1 MKALI
6 KYFIRYANTAD
17 VAIFLI
23 AVVGIFSLMNMTRS
37 AFPRVESRIILVQ
50 CVYPGA
56 SPQEVENGV
65 TTKIEEELKG
75 VSGIKKITSTSR
87 ENTATIT
94 VELPIET
101 DVDVA
106 ISDVKNAVD
115 RINSFPD
122 GLETPVI
129 YKLENVDLAAEF
141 AISGDVDLKT
151 LKAYAKLAE
160 EELLLKKNVSKV
172 ILNGYP
178 DEEIEI
184 AVRENELN
192 TYGLTFDQIAAAV
205 RRSNIDLTG
214 GTFDMGDTEIT
225 IRARNKKYTAEGLEN
240 VIVATSATGTN
251 IRLKDVADVTDKWAD
266 NPTRTYYDGKPAVT
280 VTVNSTLDED
290 IIEGSETV
298 KTYIEEFNQ
307 RFASVQADVIRDGS
321 VNIRNRTDLLVKNGA
336 IGMVLVLLVL
346 GLFLNPRIAFW
357 VALSIPISILGM
369 FIIAPFFNISIN
381 LFSLFGLILSI
392 GILVD
397 DGVVIAENIFQK
409 YEAGMPA
416 QQAAYEGT
424 IEVVPS
430 IISAVLTTCLF
441 FTIFF
446 FLGGRIGDFIS
457 NIAFVVIVVL
467 LFSLIEGFFILP
479 AHIAHSKAL
488 RPDIQPTKVEKT
500 TTRFFD
506 YLKNKIYAPSL
517 QFSLDNKFLTF
528 VIFFVML
535 FFSINLLRGGI
546 QPFTF
551 FPNIDFDELSVS
563 LRLPAG
569 TTEDITKD
577 YLTKIERA
585 AFEVNEE
592 IKNDRADG
600 EDVITAVVRNIGPGT
615 NEGSLNV
622 ILLDGEIRDMESFEI
637 SNAIRAKVGPIYEA
651 EKLTFGRAAIF
662 GSPVAVSFLG
672 KNYNELRAAKNEFKA
687 ALNNMPTLKDIVDD
701 DVLGSQ
707 ELNMT
712 LRKQAE
718 ALGLNLQTI
727 VNQVRQGYFGV
738 EVQRL
743 QRGNDEVKIW
753 VRYAESARQSQSGLE
768 NMKIRVNGRAY
779 PLKELVNL
787 ESEDG
792 VLNINHVDG
801 RTKIEVTA
809 EQANPDAS
817 TTEILTD
824 VQTNVMPKILAK
836 YPGVEASFGGQSE
849 TAGDT
854 GAAMQRTMPIILLL
868 VLAVVTLTFRSFKQA
883 IMVILLIP
891 FAFVGVVVGH
901 MIHGIP
907 VSFLSIFGILAL
919 AGIVINDSLVLI
931 NAMNTNLRNGIPL
944 KQAVYDASLT
954 RFRPIVLTTITTVA
968 GLLPI
973 VAEGSLQA
981 KFLKPMAISLSYGL
995 IAAMFIMLL
1004 LLPVFILG
1012 FNLISQNIYWLWEGE
1027 KLESEEFEP
1036 AFQEVKGEA

>member
-6 KYFIRYANTAD
+6 KYFIRYSNTAD
-17 VAIFLI
+17 VLLLLI
-23 AVVGIFSLMNMTRS
+23 AVVGFLSLMNMTRS
-37 AFPRVESRIILVQ
+37 SFPRNESRIILVQ
-50 CVYPGA
+50 CIYPGA
-56 SPQEVENGV
+56 SPQEVENGI
-65 TTKIEEELKG
+65 TTKIEDGLEG
-75 VSGIKKITSTSR
+75 ISGIKKITSTSR
-87 ENTATIT
+87 ENSATIT
-94 VELPIET
+94 VETLAET
-101 DVDVA
+101 DIDVA
-106 ISDVKNAVD
+106 LADVKNAVD

-129 YKLENVDLAAEF
+129 YKFENVDLAAQF
-141 AISGDVDLKT
+141 AISGNVDLKT
-151 LKAYAKLAE
+151 LKAYAKIAE
-160 EELLLKKNVSKV
+160 EELLLEKNVSKV
-172 ILNGYP
+172 ALGGFP
-178 DEEIEI
+178 DEEIEV

-192 TYGLTFDQIAAAV
+192 TYGLTFDQIAASI

-214 GTFDMGDTEIT
+214 GTFDMGNTEIT
-225 IRARNKKYTAEGLEN
+225 IRARNKKYTAEELEN
-240 VIVATSATGTN
+240 IIVTTSATGTN
-251 IRLKDVADVTDKWAD
+251 VLLKDIANVTDKWAD
-266 NPTRTYYDGKPAVT
+266 SPIRTYYDGKPAVT
-280 VTVNSTLDED
+280 LTVSSTLSED
-290 IIEGSETV
+290 IIEGSEIV
-298 KTYIEEFNQ
+298 KAYIEKFNEKYE
-307 RFASVQADVIRDGS
+307 SVQADMIQDGS
-321 VNIRNRTDLLVKNGA
+321 VSIRSRTDLLVKNGA
-336 IGMVLVLLVL
+336 IGIVLVLLVL

-369 FIIAPFFNISIN
+369 FVIAPFFGITIN

-416 QQAAYEGT
+416 YEAAYKGT

-457 NIAFVVIVVL
+457 NIAFTVIVVL
-467 LFSLIEGFFILP
+467 LFSLVEGFFILP

-488 RPDIQPTKVEKT
+488 RDNATPNKMEQT
-500 TTRFFD
+500 TTRFFEFI
-506 YLKNKIYAPSL
+506 KNKMYAPAL
-517 QFSLDNKFLTF
+517 RFSLNNKFLSF

-535 FFSINLLRGGI
+535 FFSINLMRGGV

-551 FPNIDFDELSVS
+551 FPNIDFDQVGVS
-563 LRLPAG
+563 FRLPAG
-569 TTEDITKD
+569 TTEDVTTN
-577 YLTKIERA
+577 YLERIERA
-585 AFEVNEE
+585 TFEVNEE
-592 IKNDRADG
+592 MSEGRADG
-600 EDVITAVVRNIGPGT
+600 EKIITGVIRNIGPGT
-615 NEGSLNV
+615 NEGNLNI
-622 ILLDGEIRDMESFEI
+622 ILFDGERRGVESFKI
-637 SNAIRAKVGPIYEA
+637 SNAIREKTGPIYEA
-651 EKLTFGRAAIF
+651 ERLTFGAARIF
-662 GSPVAVSFLG
+662 GSAVAVSFLG
-672 KNYNELRAAKNEFKA
+672 KNYEQLRAAKTEFKA
-687 ALNNMPTLKDIVDD
+687 ALNAMPELKDVSDD
-701 DVLGSQ
+701 DIPGSQ

-727 VNQVRQGYFGV
+727 INQVRQGYFGT

-743 QRGNDEVKIW
+743 QRGDDEVKIW

-779 PLKELVNL
+779 PLKELVDLNP
-787 ESEDG
+787 EPG

-809 EQANPDAS
+809 EQTNPDAS
-817 TTEILTD
+817 TSEIVSK
-824 VQTNVMPKILAK
+824 VQANILPGILAK
-836 YPGVEASFGGQSE
+836 YPDVDVTFGGQSE

-854 GAAMQRTMPIILLL
+854 GAAMGRVMPIILLL

-883 IMVILLIP
+883 IMVLLLIP
-891 FAFVGVVVGH
+891 FAFVGVVAGH
-901 MIHGIP
+901 MAHGIP

-954 RFRPIVLTTITTVA
+954 RFRPIILTTITTVA

-973 VAEGSLQA
+973 VAERSIQA
-981 KFLKPMAISLSYGL
+981 SFLKPMAISLSYGL
-995 IAAMFIMLL
+995 IAAMFIMLI
-1004 LLPVFILG
+1004 LLPVFIMG
-1012 FNLISQNIYWLWEGE
+1012 FNLISQHLYWLWEGE
-1027 KLESEEFEP
+1027 KLASEEFE
-1036 AFQEVKGEA
+1036 AAVREVKG

>member
-6 KYFIRYANTAD
+6 KYFIRYSNTAD
-17 VAIFLI
+17 VILFLI
-23 AVVGIFSLMNMTRS
+23 VVVGVLSMVNMTRS
-37 AFPRVESRIILVQ
+37 SFPRNESRIILVQ
-50 CVYPGA
+50 CIYPGA

-65 TTKIEEELKG
+65 TTKIEDELKG
-75 VSGIKKITSTSR
+75 TSGIKKITSTSR
-87 ENTATIT
+87 ENAATIT
-94 VELPIET
+94 VETLAET
-101 DVDVA
+101 DIEVA
-106 ISDVKNAVD
+106 LADVKNAVD
-115 RINSFPD
+115 RINSFPA
-122 GLETPVI
+122 GLETPVV

-141 AISGDVDLKT
+141 AISGEVDLKT
-151 LKAYAKLAE
+151 LKAYAKIAE
-160 EELLLKKNVSKV
+160 EELLLEKNISK
-172 ILNGYP
+172 ITIGGFP
-178 DEEIEI
+178 DEEIEV

-192 TYGLTFDQIAAAV
+192 TYGLTFDQIAASI

-225 IRARNKKYTAEGLEN
+225 IRARNKKYTAEELESI
-240 VIVATSATGTN
+240 IVTTSATGTN
-251 IRLKDVADVTDKWAD
+251 ILLKDIAQVSDKWAD
-266 NPTRTYYDGKPAVT
+266 SPVRTFYDGKPAVT
-280 VTVNSTLDED
+280 LTVNSSLSED
-290 IIEGSETV
+290 IIESAEIVKAYVET
-298 KTYIEEFNQ
+298 FNEKYE
-307 RFASVQADVIRDGS
+307 SVQAAVIVDGS
-321 VNIRNRTDLLVKNGA
+321 VSVRSRTDLLVKNGA
-336 IGMVLVLLVL
+336 IGIVLVLLVL

-369 FIIAPFFNISIN
+369 FIIAPFFGITIN

-397 DGVVIAENIFQK
+397 DGVVIAENIYQK
-409 YEAGMPA
+409 YEGGMSA
-416 QQAAYEGT
+416 KEAAYEGT

-488 RPDIQPTKVEKT
+488 RHGATPNKMERT

-506 YLKNKIYAPSL
+506 FLKDRMYAPAL
-517 QFSLDNKFLTF
+517 RFSLDNKFLSF
-528 VIFFVML
+528 VVFFVLL
-535 FFSINLLRGGI
+535 FFSINLMRGGV

-551 FPNIDFDELSVS
+551 FPNIDFDQMSVS
-563 LRLPAG
+563 FRLPAG
-569 TTEDITKD
+569 TTEDVTTD
-577 YLTKIERA
+577 YLERIERA
-585 AFEVNEE
+585 TFEVNEE
-592 IKNDRADG
+592 MSEGRADG
-600 EDVITAVVRNIGPGT
+600 EKIITGVVRNIGPGT
-615 NEGSLNV
+615 NEGNLNI
-622 ILLDGEIRDMESFEI
+622 ILFDGETRGVESFKI
-637 SNAIRAKVGPIYEA
+637 SNAIREKVGPIYEA
-651 EKLTFGRAAIF
+651 EQLTYGSRRIF
-662 GSPVAVSFLG
+662 GSAVAVSFFG
-672 KNYNELRAAKNEFKA
+672 KNYDELRAAKKEFKA
-687 ALNNMPTLKDIVDD
+687 ALNAMPELKDVSDD

-727 VNQVRQGYFGV
+727 INQVRQGYFGT

-743 QRGNDEVKIW
+743 QRGDDEVKIW

-768 NMKIRVNGRAY
+768 NMKIRTNGTAY

-787 ESEDG
+787 NSEPG

-809 EQANPDAS
+809 DQSNPDAS
-817 TTEILTD
+817 TSEIVSKVQSEIL
-824 VQTNVMPKILAK
+824 PGILTK
-836 YPGVEASFGGQSE
+836 YPDVDVTFGGQSE
-849 TAGDT
+849 TADDT
-854 GAAMQRTMPIILLL
+854 GAAMGRVMPIILLL

-883 IMVILLIP
+883 IMVLLLIP
-891 FAFVGVVVGH
+891 FAFVGVVAGH

-931 NAMNTNLRNGIPL
+931 NAMNTNLRKGIPL
-944 KQAVYDASLT
+944 KQAVYDASIT
-954 RFRPIVLTTITTVA
+954 RFRPIILTTITTVA

-973 VAEGSLQA
+973 VAERSIQA
-981 KFLKPMAISLSYGL
+981 NFLKPMAISLSYGL
-995 IAAMFIMLL
+995 IAAMFIMLI
-1004 LLPVFILG
+1004 LLPVFIMG
-1012 FNLISQNIYWLWEGE
+1012 FNLISQHVYWLWEGE
-1027 KLESEEFEP
+1027 KLESEAFEP
-1036 AFQEVKGEA
+1036 AVLEGE

>member
-6 KYFIRYANTAD
+6 KYFIRYSNTAD
-17 VAIFLI
+17 VAILLI
-23 AVVGIFSLMNMTRS
+23 MVVGGLSLMNMTRS
-37 AFPRVESRIILVQ
+37 SFPRNESRIILVQ
-50 CVYPGA
+50 CIYPGA

-65 TTKIEEELKG
+65 TTKIEDGLEG
-75 VSGIKKITSTSR
+75 ISGIKKITSTSR
-87 ENTATIT
+87 ENAATIT
-94 VELPIET
+94 VETLAET
-101 DVDVA
+101 DIEVA
-106 ISDVKNAVD
+106 LADVKNAVD
-115 RINSFPD
+115 RINSFPT
-122 GLETPVI
+122 GLETPVV

-141 AISGDVDLKT
+141 AISGDVDLRT
-151 LKAYAKLAE
+151 LKAYGKIAE
-160 EELLLKKNVSKV
+160 EELLLQKNISKV
-172 ILNGYP
+172 TIGGYP
-178 DEEIEI
+178 DEEIEV

-192 TYGLTFDQIAAAV
+192 TYGLTFDQIAAAI

-225 IRARNKKYTAEGLEN
+225 IRARNKKYDAEGLQN
-240 VIVATSATGTN
+240 VIVATSSTGTN
-251 IRLKDVADVTDKWAD
+251 IRLKDIANITDKWAD
-266 NPTRTYYDGKPAVT
+266 SPIRTYYNGKPAVT
-280 VTVNSTLDED
+280 LTVNSTLSED
-290 IIEGSETV
+290 IIEGSEIV
-298 KTYIEEFNQ
+298 KKYIETFNQ
-307 RFASVQADVIRDGS
+307 KHETVRADMIRDGS
-321 VNIRNRTDLLVKNGA
+321 IAVRSRTNLLVKNGA
-336 IGMVLVLLVL
+336 IGIVLVLLVL

-369 FIIAPFFNISIN
+369 FIIAPFFGISVN

-416 QQAAYEGT
+416 HEAAYKGT

-488 RPDIQPTKVEKT
+488 RQHAKSNKLEQT
-500 TTRFFD
+500 TTRFFE
-506 YLKNKIYAPSL
+506 YLKNNIYAPML
-517 QFSLDNKFLTF
+517 RFGLDNKFLCF
-528 VIFFVML
+528 VIFFVL
-535 FFSINLLRGGI
+535 FYFSIGLMRGGV

-551 FPNIDFDELSVS
+551 FPNIDFDEVGVTF
-563 LRLPAG
+563 RLPAG
-569 TTEDITKD
+569 TTEDVTTK
-577 YLTKIERA
+577 YLDRIERA

-592 IKNDRADG
+592 MSQERTDSNK
-600 EDVITAVVRNIGPGT
+600 VITGIVRNIGPGA
-615 NEGSLNV
+615 NEGNLNI
-622 ILLDGEIRDMESFEI
+622 ILFDGEQRGIESFKI
-637 SNAIRAKVGPIYEA
+637 SNAIREKVGPIYEA
-651 EKLTFGRAAIF
+651 EQLTFGGIRIF
-662 GSPVAVSFLG
+662 GNAVAVSFLG
-672 KNYNELRAAKNEFKA
+672 KNYEQLRTAKTEFKTI
-687 ALNNMPTLKDIVDD
+687 LNAMPELKDISDD

-707 ELNMT
+707 ELNMS

-727 VNQVRQGYFGV
+727 INQVRQGYFGT

-743 QRGNDEVKIW
+743 QRGDDEVKVW

-768 NMKIRVNGRAY
+768 NMKIRVNGIAY

-787 ESEDG
+787 EAQAG

-809 EQANPDAS
+809 DQSNPDAS
-817 TTEILTD
+817 ASEIVAK
-824 VQTNVMPKILAK
+824 VQNEVLPGILAK
-836 YPGVEASFGGQSE
+836 YPEVDVTFGGQSE

-854 GAAMQRTMPIILLL
+854 GAAMGRVMPIILLL

-891 FAFVGVVVGH
+891 FAFVGVVAGH
-901 MIHGIP
+901 MLHGIP

-954 RFRPIVLTTITTVA
+954 RFRPIVLTTVTTVA

-973 VAEGSLQA
+973 VAERSIQA
-981 KFLKPMAISLSYGL
+981 SFLKPMAISLSYGL
-995 IAAMFIMLL
+995 IAAMFIMLI
-1004 LLPVFILG
+1004 LLPIFIMG
-1012 FNLISQNIYWLWEGE
+1012 FNLISQHLYWLWEGE
-1027 KLESEEFEP
+1027 KLESEEFE
-1036 AFQEVKGEA
+1036 AAVREMKG